1 MRLTV
6 TPGRAAPE
14 GSNTIPVIAPVDA
27 DWPARKLA
35 RARIATITEVW
46 K

>member
-6 TPGRAAPE
+6 TPGRTAPE
-14 GSNTIPVIAPVDA
+14 GSNTTPVIAPVDA
-27 DWPARKLA
+27 VWPAKKLA
-35 RARIATITEVW
+35 RAKITTMTEVR